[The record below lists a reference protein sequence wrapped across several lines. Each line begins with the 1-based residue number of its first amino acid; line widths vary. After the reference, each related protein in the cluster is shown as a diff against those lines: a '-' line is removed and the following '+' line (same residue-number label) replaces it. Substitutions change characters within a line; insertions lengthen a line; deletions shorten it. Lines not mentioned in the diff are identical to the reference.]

1 MSSDDAET
9 VVPGPERCLEVLDD
23 IVRTWRVGTGG
34 PTVHTRFA
42 RQFVPV
48 IWANTCHLVA
58 LAEGLVALH
67 RAGLHLAAMPLVRQI
82 IEFAMRCVWMERYR
96 ENVGAVIVEG
106 AKKRRLALETAVS
119 TGILASDDPVVAEAR
134 EVVANAVLDQATS
147 GKVFEW
153 LCQPE
158 VAPVR
163 RSDLAPPIRVAALLF
178 GVGVGEV
185 VRCRRRRV
193 RRRTTARAMAVSSAP
208 KAVSRV
214 LPVAALAAVSPRL
227 AARAARAAGPTQQ
240 RMGMAASASHQV
252 PWFGP
257 PCGLLV
263 MRSSS
268 WACRCGTGRRRFA
281 APRPWSGRAPM
292 CRRGR
297 RR

>member
-1 MSSDDAET
+1 MPSDDAQT

-58 LAEGLVALH
+58 LAEGLVTLH

-134 EVVANAVLDQATS
+134 EVVANAVLDHATS
-147 GKVFEW
+147 GKVFETLCKEIQGGEKVYAYYRIASNYTHPSLMLTDLYLVEDKTSPVGLRLATSARPTPEDAW
-153 LCQPE
+153 LGISTSLVILGC
-158 VAPVR
+158 
-163 RSDLAPPIRVAALLF
+163 LAWDRVDRNHPHRALLRGYAKEF
-178 GVGVGEV
+178 GVPTGQATMTNEGFIAWNKAN
-185 VRCRRRRV
+185 R
-193 RRRTTARAMAVSSAP
+193 AR
-208 KAVSRV
+208 
-214 LPVAALAAVSPRL
+214 
-227 AARAARAAGPTQQ
+227 
-240 RMGMAASASHQV
+240 
-252 PWFGP
+252 
-257 PCGLLV
+257 
-263 MRSSS
+263 
-268 WACRCGTGRRRFA
+268 
-281 APRPWSGRAPM
+281 GRAHASRP
-292 CRRGR
+292 R
-297 RR
+297 